1 MSEQKQEVLLF
12 SCVAVMM
19 AFVIFNPLFELSLGT
34 HSRLGTC
41 ASISP
46 EVRLK
51 HGRYIVQFDSSYLP
65 PATVKMFHN
74 GESVILTEVGCCYLR
89 YCFLAPD
96 EDRVTLE
103 WTSSTGVKNSV
114 PIDPIKRSTKLL
126 FIGLLLTIVV
136 IIFYATEYAPTL
148 K

>member
-12 SCVAVMM
+12 SCFAVMM
-19 AFVIFNPLFELSLGT
+19 FLVILHPLFELSPRT
-34 HSRLGTC
+34 HLRLGTC
-41 ASISP
+41 TSISP
-46 EVRLK
+46 GVRLK
-51 HGRYIVQFDSSYLP
+51 HGMYVVQFDSSYLP

-74 GESVILTEVGCCYLR
+74 GESVILTEVGDGYRR
-89 YCFLAPD
+89 YRFLAPD

-114 PIDPIKRSTKLL
+114 PIDPIKRSTKLF
-126 FIGLLLTIVV
+126 FIGLLLTTVV
-136 IIFYATEYAPTL
+136 IIFYATEYIPAL

>member
-1 MSEQKQEVLLF
+1 MSEKKQEALLF
-12 SCVAVMM
+12 ICMAVVL
-19 AFVIFNPLFELSLGT
+19 ALLILDPLFQLSPGT
-34 HSRLGTC
+34 YLRLEKCT
-41 ASISP
+41 SISP
-46 EVRLK
+46 GVRLK
-51 HGRYIVQFDSSYLP
+51 HGTYFVQFDSSYLP

-74 GESVILTEVGCCYLR
+74 GESVILTEVGGDYRR

-96 EDRVTLE
+96 EDKVTLE

-126 FIGLLLTIVV
+126 CIGLLLTIVV
-136 IIFYATEYAPTL
+136 IIFYATEYVPTL

>member
-1 MSEQKQEVLLF
+1 MSVKKQEALLF

-19 AFVIFNPLFELSLGT
+19 AFVIFNPLFELSPGT
-34 HSRLGTC
+34 HLRLGACT
-41 ASISP
+41 SISP
-46 EVRLK
+46 GIRLK
-51 HGRYIVQFDSSYLP
+51 YGMYIVQFDSSYLP

-74 GESVILTEVGCCYLR
+74 GESVVLTEVGSSYRR
-89 YCFLAPD
+89 YCFVAPD

-136 IIFYATEYAPTL
+136 IIFYVPTL

>member
-12 SCVAVMM
+12 SCFAVMM
-19 AFVIFNPLFELSLGT
+19 SLVILHPLFEL
-34 HSRLGTC
+34 RLGTC
-41 ASISP
+41 TSISP
-46 EVRLK
+46 DVRLK
-51 HGRYIVQFDSSYLP
+51 HGMYVVQFDSSYFP

-74 GESVILTEVGCCYLR
+74 GESVILTEVGDGYRR

-114 PIDPIKRSTKLL
+114 PIDPIKRSTKLF

-136 IIFYATEYAPTL
+136 IIFYATEYVPAL
-148 K
+148 NKK

>member
-1 MSEQKQEVLLF
+1 MSEKKQEALLF
-12 SCVAVMM
+12 ICIAVVL
-19 AFVIFNPLFELSLGT
+19 ALSIFDPLFQFSLGT
-34 HSRLGTC
+34 YSRLEKCT
-41 ASISP
+41 SP

-51 HGRYIVQFDSSYLP
+51 CGLYIVQFDPSFFP

-74 GESVILTEVGCCYLR
+74 GESVILTEVGDGYRR

-114 PIDPIKRSTKLL
+114 PIDPIKRSTKLF
-126 FIGLLLTIVV
+126 FIGLLLTTVV
-136 IIFYATEYAPTL
+136 IIFYATEYVPAL
-148 K
+148 E